1 MPWSDWNPLS
11 YFKELRLF
19 PRTVFFIGFV
29 FFWIGVGRGVSC
41 HNGVLIL
48 SFAIISF
55 SLACQY
61 FFGSIRQEWGPPYRK
76 FVVWGRALAATTL
89 LVVAAGFLLWAYCLT
104 THCHFPI
111 SG

>member
-29 FFWIGVGRGVSC
+29 FFWVGVTRGVSSD
-41 HNGVLIL
+41 NEVLIL

-61 FFGSIRQEWGPPYRK
+61 LFRTIRHGSAPPYRN
-76 FVVWGRALAATTL
+76 FVVWGRALAAIAL
-89 LVVAAGFLLWAYCLT
+89 LAVAAGFLLWVYCLT
-104 THCHFPI
+104 THRHFRLPW
-111 SG
+111 